1 MRNRSAQS
9 PSPID
14 VLRCTTERSMA
25 ITTAPPIHPAT
36 YLKVQL
42 TRDPR
47 LDKSTQLDPLASKM
61 TLPTAPNTATSHS
74 LERAPPQLVPLPQ
87 PQEPVTDDRCGG
99 AETPSRPILP
109 LLLERRSR
117 AKSTQSIPIR
127 RPACQNPKPC
137 ECRKN
142 STRWSPFRKMPARY
156 LRFRLP
162 VP

>member
-9 PSPID
+9 PLPID

-25 ITTAPPIHPAT
+25 ITAAPPIHPAT

-47 LDKSTQLDPLASKM
+47 LDKSTQLDPPASKL
-61 TLPTAPNTATSHS
+61 TLPTTPNTATPHS
-74 LERAPPQLVPLPQ
+74 LGRAPPQ

-117 AKSTQSIPIR
+117 AKSTQSTPIR
-127 RPACQNPKPC
+127 RPACQNPTPC